1 MEKVLLRKKCIAA
14 LSAVTMTV
22 GLMPM
27 ITMAAGTAEI
37 SCSVDGAK
45 GVTNIGDSGY
55 VTIDFSTDMDTS
67 TLNSTNITIQNGAGS
82 TIEYTAEA
90 TARQYKID
98 KKYFSSVKDN
108 GAITTLDGDTFTINV
123 TNVKT
128 ADEMEQETKTFNFT
142 TGSILPISYKE
153 GYIIENVALGK
164 QVTTFGNLISGDKPE
179 YITDGKQNNNWEVL
193 RVNTEEG
200 KDAEFAIDLGKQY
213 DIVGVAFAGGHG
225 NADYTG
231 ERWFTRKHILG
242 GSNTSDLTN
251 MSDSNME
258 TYIGL
263 IDNNDL
269 NYDQI
274 RAKFFD
280 NGTKSIRYI
289 YGGTAYTKSYS
300 LYREVYAWAYVP
312 TANMVESTYPKN
324 GETGITNIGAGN
336 NSLVTIDFNTDM
348 DVSTLNSK
356 NIVIKN
362 SAGDVID
369 YTPYSTE
376 ARRISI
382 DKKYFSSVKDNGAVT
397 TLDGDTF
404 TVTVSGARAQD
415 GTVQE
420 NYSFSFTTGTVLPV
434 SYKEGYIIENVAL
447 GKPVT
452 VLGTSIADAADKPE
466 YVTDGRQ
473 GNEWKVLRENVTA
486 GNAAFSINLGRQYNI
501 AGVAIA
507 GVNNAWYDCRQ
518 IVGGSNAADK
528 TAMNDVTAYIK
539 SDDNKITWNQVKAKF
554 YDYGATDAVQY
565 IYAGSST
572 TCVGC
577 RELYVWAYIQAENM
591 VASTSPENGAKDI
604 TNIGDN
610 ATSEISIK
618 FSKTMDISTLTSSN
632 IIVKNGSGEIVNYS
646 PKRVSETEYVLHTK
660 VLANVC
666 DKKIPSKETFTIV
679 VGSGVTSA
687 DGNAQLPYEYK
698 LTTDYIVAP
707 VSSVEGKKIVNVA
720 KGKIPEGNCSALGE
734 HLGLTDGNAKSY
746 DRYPYSKR
754 ANTTDNGY
762 CFKIDLDGWYDIAG
776 IVVQSATD
784 RANIWDNDHSRYLA
798 SADELETMAGAEKF
812 AEITDSNGIHR
823 GQTIGKFYEYENSP
837 RYRYVYGGPTTGY
850 YENRELLVGEVYAF
864 AYVDKDEDANTIR
877 LREYDIDNFEIKV
890 SGNTFSAVCKADRE
904 MNGTEKMIAALY
916 KDGKLVETATAQNN
930 NGSFATQA
938 ISVPSDW
945 TTFPAK
951 DEHYEIK
958 TFIWNGFDGM
968 KPVLKSKTGI
978 MPNISCWGDSL
989 TYSYTTE
996 GTSWPK
1002 MLEEKLGNITTVN
1015 NFGLGGDTA
1024 ADTAGRFGAAPFVLT
1039 EDGNISGAT
1048 AIKIES
1054 STGYPSQLMKKLGV
1068 GDGINGSEKTANSGI
1083 NPCYIGGVK
1092 GSLHY
1097 EDEEYIFVPED
1108 ETQTVTAAAG
1118 TPIITNASLNNR
1130 DDIQIFMVGA
1140 NGGFGTGS
1148 ETYALLEKQMVDYI
1162 SSDVKKYIV
1171 IIGPKTHIPNMSV
1184 RENLFGDN
1192 CLNLYEYFRD
1202 ADALTADGVELTE
1215 TDKADIAAGNIPTS
1229 LMREGDP
1236 VHLNAKGY
1244 SLLADKVYKKLN
1256 SLGYIPE

>member
-1 MEKVLLRKKCIAA
+1 MEKAILRKKCIAA
-14 LSAVTMTV
+14 FAAAALAAGSMPFTV
-22 GLMPM
+22 
-27 ITMAAGTAEI
+27 MAAETAEI
-37 SCSVDGAK
+37 SCSVDG
-45 GVTNIGDSGY
+45 GTDVTNIGTEDGY
-55 VTIDFSTDMDTS
+55 ITIDFSTDMDIS
-67 TLNSTNITIQNGAGS
+67 TLNSTNITIQNGAG
-82 TIEYTAEA
+82 TAIEYTADA

-98 KKYFSSVKDN
+98 KKYFSSVKNN
-108 GAITTLDGDTFTINV
+108 GAITTLSGDTFIINV
-123 TNVKT
+123 ANVKT
-128 ADEMEQETKTFNFT
+128 ADKTVQETKTFNFT
-142 TGSILPISYKE
+142 TGTILPVSHKD

-164 QVTTFGNLISGDKPE
+164 PVTTFGNLISGDKPE
-179 YITDGKQNNNWEVL
+179 YITDGKQDNNWEVL
-193 RVNTEEG
+193 RVDTTEES
-200 KDAEFAIDLGKQY
+200 DAEFSIDLGKQY
-213 DIVGVAFAGGHG
+213 DIAGVAFAGGIG
-225 NADYTG
+225 TDSNQNNWYTK
-231 ERWFTRKHILG
+231 KHILG
-242 GSNTSDLTN
+242 GSNISDIRD
-251 MSDSNME
+251 MSSSNME
-258 TYIGL
+258 RYIDL
-263 IDNNDL
+263 IDNNVL
-269 NYDQI
+269 NYNQI

-280 NGTKSIRYI
+280 NGTKSIQYI
-289 YGGTAYTKSYS
+289 YGGTDYTKSYS

-312 TANMVESTYPKN
+312 AANMVSATYPEN
-324 GETGITNIGAGN
+324 GATGVTNIGAGN

-348 DVSTLNSK
+348 DVSTLNSN

-376 ARRISI
+376 TRKVSI

-404 TVTVSGARAQD
+404 TVTVSGARSKD

-420 NYSFSFTTGTVLPV
+420 SYSFSFTTGTVLPV

-452 VLGTSIADAADKPE
+452 ELGTGKVSGDMAE

-473 GNEWKVLRENVTA
+473 FNEWKVLRENVTA

-507 GVNNAWYDCRQ
+507 GVNNQWYDCCQ
-518 IVGGSNAADK
+518 IVGGSNAADE
-528 TAMNDVTAYIK
+528 TVMNNVTSYIK
-539 SDDNKITWNQVKAKF
+539 SDDSQINWNQVKAKF
-554 YDYGATDAVQY
+554 YDYGATAVVQY
-565 IYAGSST
+565 IYAGSNR
-572 TCVGC
+572 TCLGC

-591 VASTSPENGAKDI
+591 VESTVPANDAKDI

-618 FSKTMDISTLTSSN
+618 FSKAMDTSTLTSSN

-646 PKRVSETEYVLHTK
+646 PKRVSETEYVLDTK

-679 VGSGVTSA
+679 IGSEVTSA

-720 KGKIPEGNCSALGE
+720 KGKIPQGNYSALGE

-746 DRYPYSKR
+746 DRYAYKNR
-754 ANTTDNGY
+754 TNQTDDGY

-776 IVVQSATD
+776 IVIQSATD

-798 SADELETMAGAEKF
+798 SADELDTMAGAEKF
-812 AEITDSNGIHR
+812 AEITDNNGIHS

-837 RYRYVYGGPTTGY
+837 RYRYVYGGPRAGY
-850 YENRELLVGEVYAF
+850 YEERELVVGEVYAF

-930 NGSFATQA
+930 NGSFATQS

-958 TFIWNGFDGM
+958 TFIWNGSDGM

-1002 MLEEKLGNITTVN
+1002 MLQEKLGNITTVN

-1024 ADTAGRFGAAPFVLT
+1024 ADTAGRFGAVPFVLT
-1039 EDGNISGAT
+1039 EEATINGAT
-1048 AIKIES
+1048 PIKIES
-1054 STGYPSQLMKKLGV
+1054 PTGYLSQLMKYLGA
-1068 GDGINGSEKTANSGI
+1068 GDGINGSENTANSGI

-1130 DDIQIFMVGA
+1130 EDIQIFMVGA
-1140 NGGFGTGS
+1140 NGGFGASST
-1148 ETYALLEKQMVDYI
+1148 TYALLEKQMVDYI

-1171 IIGPKTHIPNMSV
+1171 IIGPKTHAPNMNV

-1192 CLNLYEYFRD
+1192 CLNLYNYFRD

-1215 TDKADIAAGNIPTS
+1215 TDKADIAEGNIPTS
-1229 LMREGDP
+1229 LMKDGDS

-1244 SLLADKVYKKLN
+1244 SLLADKVYEKLN